1 MKLTKSQLKQI
12 IKEELESNVNED
24 MDSSYTELREA
35 KEILLDVLRYLRG
48 EENYDAASALDRAIQ
63 ELEAAMSHVRS

>member
-24 MDSSYTELREA
+24 MGSSYMELREA
-35 KEILLDVLRYLRG
+35 KEILLDVLSYLRG
-48 EENYDAASALDRAIQ
+48 EENYNAVSALDRAIQ
-63 ELEAAMSHVRS
+63 ELEAAMSHIR